1 MQQPEAEK
9 TDLIPIIFRG
19 VVALLATVY
28 FFSVA
33 MSETGAY
40 MMSSLDVVFHEAGH
54 TLAFFLPKIMHV
66 MAGSLLQVVIPF
78 GLFVYFFVKDVR
90 FGAALM
96 LFWFGQ
102 SVVGVSIYA
111 RDAIA
116 MQLPLLGGE
125 AVIHDW
131 NYLFT
136 VLGVLEHTKTIADM
150 IYGVGLVSLTVGS
163 ILSLFYSFP
172 QKRTDLLIA
181 YGIVVL
187 YKHNVLLVQQAS
199 GKWAIP
205 FGLRQDREDDTVAAK
220 RIVLQQ
226 TGFSVGLSGVPTIVE
241 TTGKELQLPDM
252 YTLCPVRLYVFRG
265 TVLGETMKD
274 VAIRDGT
281 ALVPVATLDGS
292 SFIAPWVA
300 PLITLEANGSTVVFK
315 DVSRYAEVKKGKT
328 MPTHRQS
335 LLHNPEALL

>member
-1 MQQPEAEK
+1 MQRSEAEK
-9 TDLIPIIFRG
+9 TDLIPIIFKG
-19 VVALLATVY
+19 VVALLATMY

-33 MSETGAY
+33 MSETGVY
-40 MMSSLDVVFHEAGH
+40 MLSSVDLVFHEAGH
-54 TLAFFLPKIMHV
+54 TITFFLPDIVSV
-66 MAGSLLQVVIPF
+66 MAGSLLQVIIPL
-78 GLFVYFFVKDVR
+78 GLFVYFFIKDIR

-102 SVVGVSIYA
+102 SVVGVSIYV

-131 NYLFT
+131 NYLLTAF
-136 VLGVLEHTKTIADM
+136 GVLEHTKTIADM
-150 IYGVGLVSLTVGS
+150 VYGFGLVGLTAGS

-172 QKRTDLLIA
+172 QKRKDLLIA
-181 YGIVVL
+181 YGVVVL

-205 FGLRQDREDDTVAAK
+205 FGLREDREDDATAAK
-220 RIVLQQ
+220 RVALQQ

-241 TTGKELQLPDM
+241 TTGKELQLPDV
-252 YTLCPVRLYVFRG
+252 YALCPVRLYVFRG

-274 VAIRDGT
+274 VAVRDGA

-292 SFIAPWVA
+292 AFIAPWVL
-300 PLITLEANGSTVVFK
+300 PLITLEANGPTVVFT
-315 DVSRYAEVKKGKT
+315 DVARHIETKKEKT
-328 MPTHRQS
+328 IPTRRRS
-335 LLHNPEALL
+335 VLHNPEALL